1 MHENM
6 QRIIHHFT
14 LSLSRFK
21 RVTSKT
27 YLTTL
32 LMVGGRSVS
41 SVLLWLV
48 LVRVDGMDGRGIM
61 AVVEKV
67 VKLFN

>member
-1 MHENM
+1 
-6 QRIIHHFT
+6 
-14 LSLSRFK
+14 
-21 RVTSKT
+21 
-27 YLTTL
+27 
-32 LMVGGRSVS
+32 MVGGRSVS
-41 SVLLWLV
+41 SVLWLV